1 MHTQSIRAAKER
13 KQVRSEI
20 RAETRVRRFFGR
32 VASVIGILVVLA
44 GEFTLG
50 DVGSAG
56 LAGTSMGTLGYVLGT
71 RRLETAAVVLSV
83 LGILLGV
90 LIS

>member
-1 MHTQSIRAAKER
+1 MHTQSIRAAMER
-13 KQVRSEI
+13 EQVRREI

-44 GEFTLG
+44 EEFTLG
-50 DVGSAG
+50 GVGPAG
-56 LAGTSMGTLGYVLGT
+56 LAGISMGALGYVLGA
-71 RRLETAAVVLSV
+71 RRLGTAAIVLSV